1 MIERK
6 AYRDLLEWKKRNGQ
20 SALLIEGARRV
31 GKSTLAEAFGRGEYR
46 TYLIIDFSAVP
57 DDVTSLFDTM
67 RDDLDSFFRYLQAY
81 YGVTFYP
88 RDTLIVFDEVQ
99 LFPRA
104 RGFIKQLVADG
115 RYDYIETG
123 SLISI
128 KKNVRDI
135 LLPSEEEAFALNP
148 LDFEEFLTA
157 LGEGSLVGTLRSAM
171 EGEQPLPDAI
181 HRKALRLFREYVLV
195 GGMPQAVDE
204 YRKNGNFEEV
214 DKIKRRILG
223 LYRND
228 VARYAKGYEGKVLS
242 LFDDIPAQLS
252 RHEKKFRIA
261 SLGKNARVR
270 EHEEALFWLQD
281 AKIVNIC
288 YNNMDPN
295 VGLGL
300 NRDRPSFKCYLAD
313 TGLLVTQAFADRG
326 RTPSEVYREILMG
339 RLELNEGMLMENVVA
354 QSLKAAGH
362 ALYFYSR
369 SSREDSSER
378 MEVDFLIVRGAPKI
392 RICPVEVKSGKRY
405 ALSSLNKFKDKFGK
419 RVGAQFVLHTG
430 NIRTEA
436 DRTFLPL
443 YLAAYL

>member
-31 GKSTLAEAFGRGEYR
+31 GKSTLAGAFGKGEYR
-46 TYLIIDFSAVP
+46 TSLIIDFSVAS
-57 DDVTSLFDTM
+57 DDVKALFDTM

-104 RGFIKQLVADG
+104 RSFVKQLVADG

-128 KKNVRDI
+128 KKNIGDI
-135 LLPSEEEAFALNP
+135 LIPSEEEPLALNP
-148 LDFEEFLTA
+148 LDFEEFLAA
-157 LGEGSLVGTLRSAM
+157 LGEDPLIETLRGAA
-171 EGEQPLPDAI
+171 EQPQPLPDAV
-181 HRKALRLFREYVLV
+181 HRKALKLFREYVLV
-195 GGMPQAVDE
+195 GGMPQAVE
-204 YRKNGNFEEV
+204 AYRQTGDFGEV
-214 DKIKRRILG
+214 DRIKRRILG

-228 VARYAKGYEGKVLS
+228 VARYAKGYEDKVLS
-242 LFDDIPAQLS
+242 IFDDIPAQLS
-252 RHEKKFRIA
+252 RHEKKFRMA
-261 SLGKNARVR
+261 ALGKNARIR

-281 AKIVNIC
+281 AKVVNIC
-288 YNNMDPN
+288 YNNTDPN

-300 NRDRPSFKCYLAD
+300 NRDRPTFKCYLAD

-326 RTPSEVYREILMG
+326 RTPHEVYREILAG
-339 RLELNEGMLMENVVA
+339 KLELNEGMLMENVVA
-354 QSLKAAGH
+354 QSLKTAGY

-378 MEVDFLIVRGAPKI
+378 MEVDFLIVRPAPKS
-392 RICPVEVKSGKRY
+392 RICPIEVKSGKKY
-405 ALSSLNKFKDKFGK
+405 ALSSLDKFKSKFGA
-419 RVGAQFVLHTG
+419 RVGEQFVLHTG
-430 NIRTEA
+430 NIKTDA
-436 DRTFLPL
+436 GRTFLPL